1 MITDEQLA
9 FRLQSGDRGALEGL
23 VERHYDPLLGYLYR
37 MVGGDR
43 ALAEDLAQET
53 FLRALRSIGQ
63 YRRDLR
69 FKPWLYAIAT
79 NLARNHYTRADTRY
93 TRSEADHAPETR
105 DGTGEIERMEAD
117 TDLPDARLVAL
128 DEVRQVLAALAALP
142 DHQREVVALY
152 YYQSLSLQEIA
163 DTLHIP
169 LGTVKSRLSLGVRR
183 LREMMKEMDY
193 EPATKPQR
201 ALPARPTR
209 GGIGAL

>member
-9 FRLQSGDRGALEGL
+9 LRLQRGDRGALNGL

-53 FLRALRSIGQ
+53 FLRALRSIAQ

-79 NLARNHYTRADTRY
+79 NLARNHYNRADTRY
-93 TRSEADHAPETR
+93 TQSDADGEPDAPS
-105 DGTGEIERMEAD
+105 EIERARFDMDALDAD
-117 TDLPDARLVAL
+117 LLAL

-142 DHQREVVALY
+142 VHQREVVALY

-163 DTLHIP
+163 DALHIP
-169 LGTVKSRLSLGVRR
+169 LGTVKSRLSLAVRR
-183 LREMMKEMDY
+183 LREMMKEMDTY
-193 EPATKPQR
+193 EPQSQR
-201 ALPARPTR
+201 TPP
-209 GGIGAL
+209 GGRLEAP